1 MRGEAYRSILR
12 VPGAPRLVLARRLLT
27 EELGQR
33 PCPRSFVFSMKQQAG
48 GVVLSLRHEER
59 APVLAEVP
67 LLPGD
72 LGSLADLGVIARHLF
87 PVPAA
92 APTSAGH
99 VGR

>member
-1 MRGEAYRSILR
+1 MANLQAQASPLSATLLNFNVR
-12 VPGAPRLVLARRLLT
+12 VPVLAPL
-27 EELGQR
+27 
-33 PCPRSFVFSMKQQAG
+33 VAG
-48 GVVLSLRHEER
+48 AR

-87 PVPAA
+87 PAPAA